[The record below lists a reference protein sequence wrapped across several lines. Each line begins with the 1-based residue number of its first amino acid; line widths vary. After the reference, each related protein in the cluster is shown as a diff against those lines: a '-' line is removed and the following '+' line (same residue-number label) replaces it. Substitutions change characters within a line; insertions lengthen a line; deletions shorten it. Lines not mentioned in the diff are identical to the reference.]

1 MGEEAISMSSEKS
14 ACASVSIMDYKIVYD
29 MSWEQEEG
37 YWSHR
42 NLCFAIPK
50 KLTQQLHKEENT
62 TQLYAIPDTEPAAY
76 KLKMKNCLLNRL
88 NGKKGDK
95 KLCFILILSICGLSK
110 VFFCIEIS
118 LKLHFMSKVF
128 HLLGTIEKF
137 KLHLRYSDT
146 YRSNC

>member
-14 ACASVSIMDYKIVYD
+14 ACASVSIMDFKIVYD
-29 MSWEQEEG
+29 VSWEQEEG

-88 NGKKGDK
+88 NGKKTTK
-95 KLCFILILSICGLSK
+95 SCVLCWFWAF
-110 VFFCIEIS
+110 VDFP
-118 LKLHFMSKVF
+118 
-128 HLLGTIEKF
+128 KF
-137 KLHLRYSDT
+137 SFA
-146 YRSNC
+146 